1 MKKDVKDIIQKEE
14 THLNNL
20 LEQEDLSAFKGMVD
34 ELRDTWTKKQ
44 MFRTET
50 EARFSVLQ
58 DNRYPTKA
66 AKYWQC
72 VREQSSYLDNL
83 MSLSFDYR
91 SNEAKIKWLEGK
103 VEKEKDEYKT
113 TKYQIDLDECR
124 FAKASMEKTARHRMR
139 EIKMWSKLKKEFND
153 GSFNEKDEYKAT
165 KYQID
170 IDECRFAKASM
181 EKVAKHR
188 MREIKMWSGLKKEF
202 NDGSF
207 NDKDV
212 NQHQLESYGMQY
224 AEKARQLTE
233 NSSDT
238 DKFNV
243 LGQLQSLQRIR
254 KSGELENSYK
264 EKEQLE
270 QHGKPKV

>member
-14 THLNNL
+14 VHLNNL
-20 LEQEDLSAFKGMVD
+20 LTTDDLSAFKGMVD

-83 MSLSFDYR
+83 MALSFDYR
-91 SNEAKIKWLEGK
+91 RNDAKITWLENK
-103 VEKEKDEYKT
+103 IDKEQDNYKKI
-113 TKYQIDLDECR
+113 KYQIDLDECK
-124 FAKASMEKTARHRMR
+124 FGKASMEKVAKHRMR

-153 GSFNEKDEYKAT
+153 GSFN
-165 KYQID
+165 
-170 IDECRFAKASM
+170 
-181 EKVAKHR
+181 
-188 MREIKMWSGLKKEF
+188 
-202 NDGSF
+202 
-207 NDKDV
+207 DKDV
-212 NQHQLESYGMQY
+212 NVHQLESYGLQY
-224 AEKARQLTE
+224 HEKAKTLNQ
-233 NSSDT
+233 NSSEAEI
-238 DKFNV
+238 FNV
-243 LGQLQSLQRIR
+243 MGQLNSLQRIK
-254 KSGELENSYK
+254 KSGELESSYTET
-264 EKEQLE
+264 EKLT

>member
-14 THLNNL
+14 AHLNNL
-20 LEQEDLSAFKGMVD
+20 LTTDDLSAFKGMVD

-72 VREQSSYLDNL
+72 VREQSTYLDNL
-83 MSLSFDYR
+83 MTLSFDYR
-91 SNEAKIKWLEGK
+91 RNDAKIKWLEGK
-103 VEKEKDEYKT
+103 IEKEEDEYKS
-113 TKYQIDLDECR
+113 TKYHIDL
-124 FAKASMEKTARHRMR
+124 
-139 EIKMWSKLKKEFND
+139 
-153 GSFNEKDEYKAT
+153 
-165 KYQID
+165 
-170 IDECRFAKASM
+170 DECRFAKASM

-188 MREIKMWSGLKKEF
+188 MREIKMWSKLKKEF

-212 NQHQLESYGMQY
+212 NQHQLESYGLQY
-224 AEKARQLTE
+224 AEKAKTLNQ
-233 NSSDT
+233 NSNESEV
-238 DKFNV
+238 FNV
-243 LGQLQSLQRIR
+243 MGQLQSLQRIK
-254 KSGELENSYK
+254 KSGELESSYK
-264 EKEQLE
+264 EKEQIT
-270 QHGKPKV
+270 QHEKPKV

>member
-1 MKKDVKDIIQKEE
+1 MKKDVKDLIQQEE

-20 LEQEDLSAFKGMVD
+20 LEPTDLTDFKGMVE

-44 MFRTET
+44 VFRTET

-66 AKYWQC
+66 SKYWQC

-83 MSLSFDYR
+83 MTLSFDYR
-91 SNEAKIKWLEGK
+91 RNEAKIKWLEK
-103 VEKEKDEYKT
+103 KIESEQDEYKL
-113 TKYQIDLDECR
+113 TKYEIDLDEAK
-124 FAKASMEKTARHRMR
+124 FGKASMEKT
-139 EIKMWSKLKKEFND
+139 
-153 GSFNEKDEYKAT
+153 
-165 KYQID
+165 
-170 IDECRFAKASM
+170 
-181 EKVAKHR
+181 AKHR

-212 NQHQLESYGMQY
+212 NAHQLESYGMQY
-224 AEKARQLTE
+224 HEKAKTLNA

-238 DKFNV
+238 EIFNV
-243 LGQLQSLQRIR
+243 MGQLQSLQRIK

-264 EKEQLE
+264 EKEQIT
-270 QHGKPKV
+270 QHGKPKS

>member
-1 MKKDVKDIIQKEE
+1 MKKDVKEVIQGEE
-14 THLNNL
+14 AHLNNL
-20 LEQEDLSAFKGMVD
+20 LTTEDLSSFKGMVA

-72 VREQSSYLDNL
+72 VREQSTYLDNL
-83 MSLSFDYR
+83 MTLSFDYR
-91 SNEAKIKWLEGK
+91 RNEAKIKWLEGK
-103 VEKEKDEYKT
+103 IKKEEDEYKQ
-113 TKYQIDLDECR
+113 TKYQIDL
-124 FAKASMEKTARHRMR
+124 
-139 EIKMWSKLKKEFND
+139 
-153 GSFNEKDEYKAT
+153 
-165 KYQID
+165 
-170 IDECRFAKASM
+170 DECRFAKASM

-188 MREIKMWSGLKKEF
+188 MREIKMWSKLKKEF

-212 NQHQLESYGMQY
+212 NQHQLESYGLQY
-224 AEKARQLTE
+224 SQKAKTLNN

-238 DKFNV
+238 DIFNV
-243 LGQLQSLQRIR
+243 MGQLDSLRRIK
-254 KSGELENSYK
+254 KSGELESSYK
-264 EKEQLE
+264 EKEQIT
-270 QHGKPKV
+270 QHGKPKDQI

>member
-1 MKKDVKDIIQKEE
+1 MTDKKDVKDIIQKEE

-20 LEQEDLSAFKGMVD
+20 LEQQDLTDFKGMVD

-83 MSLSFDYR
+83 MTLSFDYR
-91 SNEAKIKWLEGK
+91 RNEAKIKWLEGK
-103 VEKEKDEYKT
+103 IDKEEDEYKK
-113 TKYQIDLDECR
+113 TKYEIDLDECR
-124 FAKASMEKTARHRMR
+124 FAKASMEKTAKHRMR
-139 EIKMWSKLKKEFND
+139 EIKMWSKLK
-153 GSFNEKDEYKAT
+153 G
-165 KYQID
+165 
-170 IDECRFAKASM
+170 
-181 EKVAKHR
+181 
-188 MREIKMWSGLKKEF
+188 EF

-212 NQHQLESYGMQY
+212 NDHQLESYGLQY
-224 AEKARQLTE
+224 YEKSKTLNE
-233 NSSDT
+233 HSDQNEV
-238 DKFNV
+238 FNV
-243 LGQLQSLQRIR
+243 MGQLQSLQRIK
-254 KSGELENSYK
+254 KSGELLSNTEK
-264 EKEQLE
+264 KEQLT
-270 QHGKPKV
+270 QDDKPRTDYP

>member
-14 THLNNL
+14 VHLNNL
-20 LEQEDLSAFKGMVD
+20 LTTDDLSAFKGMVD

-66 AKYWQC
+66 SKYWQC

-83 MSLSFDYR
+83 MALSFDYR
-91 SNEAKIKWLEGK
+91 RNDAKITWLENK
-103 VEKEKDEYKT
+103 IKIESNKEHMKDEYKL

-124 FAKASMEKTARHRMR
+124 F
-139 EIKMWSKLKKEFND
+139 
-153 GSFNEKDEYKAT
+153 G
-165 KYQID
+165 
-170 IDECRFAKASM
+170 KASM

-188 MREIKMWSGLKKEF
+188 MREIKMWSKLKGEF

-212 NQHQLESYGMQY
+212 NQHQLESYGLQY
-224 AEKARQLTE
+224 HEKAKTLNA
-233 NSSDT
+233 NSSESEI
-238 DKFNV
+238 FNV
-243 LGQLQSLQRIR
+243 MGQLNSLQRIK
-254 KSGELENSYK
+254 KSGELGSSYT
-264 EKEQLE
+264 EKEQIT

>member
-1 MKKDVKDIIQKEE
+1 MTEKKDVKDIIQKEE

-20 LEQEDLSAFKGMVD
+20 LEQQDLTDFKGMVD

-83 MSLSFDYR
+83 MTLSFDYR
-91 SNEAKIKWLEGK
+91 RNEAKIKWLEGK
-103 VEKEKDEYKT
+103 IDKEEDEYK
-113 TKYQIDLDECR
+113 
-124 FAKASMEKTARHRMR
+124 S
-139 EIKMWSKLKKEFND
+139 
-153 GSFNEKDEYKAT
+153 T

-264 EKEQLE
+264 EKEQIT
-270 QHGKPKV
+270 QDGKPKP

>member
-20 LEQEDLSAFKGMVD
+20 LEPSDLSAFKGMVD

-83 MSLSFDYR
+83 MTLSFDYR
-91 SNEAKIKWLEGK
+91 RNEAKIKWLEDK
-103 VEKEKDEYKT
+103 TINEENEYKQ
-113 TKYQIDLDECR
+113 TKYQIDLDEAR
-124 FAKASMEKTARHRMR
+124 FSKASMEKVARHRMR

-153 GSFNEKDEYKAT
+153 GSFN
-165 KYQID
+165 
-170 IDECRFAKASM
+170 
-181 EKVAKHR
+181 
-188 MREIKMWSGLKKEF
+188 
-202 NDGSF
+202 
-207 NDKDV
+207 DKDV
-212 NQHQLESYGMQY
+212 NQHQLESYGLQY
-224 AEKARQLTE
+224 HEKAKTLNA
-233 NSSDT
+233 NSSESEI
-238 DKFNV
+238 FNV
-243 LGQLQSLQRIR
+243 MGQLQSLQRIK

-264 EKEQLE
+264 EKEKLE
-270 QHGKPKV
+270 QHGKPKS

>member
-1 MKKDVKDIIQKEE
+1 MTDKKNVKDLIQKEE

-20 LEQEDLSAFKGMVD
+20 LEQSDLSDFKGMVD

-72 VREQSSYLDNL
+72 VREQASYLDNL
-83 MSLSFDYR
+83 MTLSFDYR
-91 SNEAKIKWLEGK
+91 RNEAKIKWLEGK
-103 VEKEKDEYKT
+103 VEKEEDDYRKA
-113 TKYQIDLDECR
+113 KYEIDLDECR
-124 FAKASMEKTARHRMR
+124 FAKASM
-139 EIKMWSKLKKEFND
+139 
-153 GSFNEKDEYKAT
+153 
-165 KYQID
+165 Q
-170 IDECRFAKASM
+170 
-181 EKVAKHR
+181 KVAKHR
-188 MREIKMWSGLKKEF
+188 MREIKMWSKLKGEF

-212 NQHQLESYGMQY
+212 NQHQLESYGLQY
-224 AEKARQLTE
+224 HEKAKTLNA
-233 NSSDT
+233 NSSESEI
-238 DKFNV
+238 FNV
-243 LGQLQSLQRIR
+243 MGQLQSLQRIK

-264 EKEQLE
+264 EKEKIE
-270 QHGKPKV
+270 QHGKPKS

>member
-1 MKKDVKDIIQKEE
+1 MKKDVKEVIQGEE
-14 THLNNL
+14 AHLNNL
-20 LEQEDLSAFKGMVD
+20 LTTEDLSAFKGMVD

-72 VREQSSYLDNL
+72 VREQSTYLDNL
-83 MSLSFDYR
+83 MTLSFDYR
-91 SNEAKIKWLEGK
+91 RNEAKIKWLEGK
-103 VEKEKDEYKT
+103 IEKEEDEYKR
-113 TKYQIDLDECR
+113 TKYEIDL
-124 FAKASMEKTARHRMR
+124 
-139 EIKMWSKLKKEFND
+139 
-153 GSFNEKDEYKAT
+153 
-165 KYQID
+165 
-170 IDECRFAKASM
+170 DECRFAKASM

-188 MREIKMWSGLKKEF
+188 MREIKMWSKLKKEF

-212 NQHQLESYGMQY
+212 NQHQLESYGRQY
-224 AEKARQLTE
+224 AAKAKTLNK

-238 DKFNV
+238 DVFNV
-243 LGQLQSLQRIR
+243 MGQLESLKRIR
-254 KSGELENSYK
+254 ASGELEQSYT
-264 EKEQLE
+264 EKEQIT
-270 QHGKPKV
+270 QHGKPKDQI

>member
-20 LEQEDLSAFKGMVD
+20 LEPSDLLAFKGMVD

-83 MSLSFDYR
+83 MTLSFDYR
-91 SNEAKIKWLEGK
+91 RNEAKIKWLEDK
-103 VEKEKDEYKT
+103 TINEENEYKQ
-113 TKYQIDLDECR
+113 TKYQIDLDEAR
-124 FAKASMEKTARHRMR
+124 FSKASMEKVARHRMR

-153 GSFNEKDEYKAT
+153 GSFN
-165 KYQID
+165 
-170 IDECRFAKASM
+170 
-181 EKVAKHR
+181 
-188 MREIKMWSGLKKEF
+188 
-202 NDGSF
+202 
-207 NDKDV
+207 DKGV
-212 NQHQLESYGMQY
+212 NQHQLESYGLQY
-224 AEKARQLTE
+224 HEKAKKVNA
-233 NSSDT
+233 NSSESEI
-238 DKFNV
+238 FNV
-243 LGQLQSLQRIR
+243 MGQLQSLQRIK
-254 KSGELENSYK
+254 KSGELESSYK
-264 EKEQLE
+264 EKEQLT

>member
-1 MKKDVKDIIQKEE
+1 MTDKKDVKDIIQKEE

-20 LEQEDLSAFKGMVD
+20 LEPQDLTDFKGMVD

-83 MSLSFDYR
+83 MALSFDYR
-91 SNEAKIKWLEGK
+91 RNDAKITWLEK
-103 VEKEKDEYKT
+103 KIDKEQDDYKL
-113 TKYQIDLDECR
+113 TKYQIDLDECK
-124 FAKASMEKTARHRMR
+124 F
-139 EIKMWSKLKKEFND
+139 
-153 GSFNEKDEYKAT
+153 G
-165 KYQID
+165 
-170 IDECRFAKASM
+170 KASM

-188 MREIKMWSGLKKEF
+188 LREIKMWSMLKGEF

-212 NQHQLESYGMQY
+212 NVHQLESYGLQY
-224 AEKARQLTE
+224 HEKAKALND
-233 NSSDT
+233 NSSEAEI
-238 DKFNV
+238 FNV
-243 LGQLQSLQRIR
+243 MGQLQSIRRIK

-264 EKEQLE
+264 EKEKIE
-270 QHGKPKV
+270 QHGKPKS

>member
-1 MKKDVKDIIQKEE
+1 MKKDVKEVIQGEE
-14 THLNNL
+14 PHLNNL
-20 LEQEDLSAFKGMVD
+20 LTREDLSSFKGMVD

-66 AKYWQC
+66 SKYWQC

-83 MSLSFDYR
+83 MTLSFDYR
-91 SNEAKIKWLEGK
+91 RNEAKIKWLEGK
-103 VEKEKDEYKT
+103 V
-113 TKYQIDLDECR
+113 
-124 FAKASMEKTARHRMR
+124 
-139 EIKMWSKLKKEFND
+139 KKE
-153 GSFNEKDEYKAT
+153 EDEYKAT

-170 IDECRFAKASM
+170 LDECRFAKASM

-188 MREIKMWSGLKKEF
+188 MREIKMWSKLKGEF

-212 NQHQLESYGMQY
+212 NVHQLESYGMQY
-224 AEKARQLTE
+224 HEKAKSLNA
-233 NSSDT
+233 NSSEAEV
-238 DKFNV
+238 FNV
-243 LGQLQSLQRIR
+243 MGQLQSLKRIK
-254 KSGELENSYK
+254 KSGELESSYK
-264 EKEQLE
+264 EKEQIT
-270 QHGKPKV
+270 QDDKPKV

>member
-1 MKKDVKDIIQKEE
+1 MTMSDKKDLKDLIQKEE

-20 LEQEDLSAFKGMVD
+20 LEQEDLNSFKGMVE

-83 MSLSFDYR
+83 MTLSFDYR
-91 SNEAKIKWLEGK
+91 RNEAKIKWLEKK
-103 VEKEKDEYKT
+103 VDTEQDEYKL
-113 TKYQIDLDECR
+113 TKYQIDLDEAR
-124 FAKASMEKTARHRMR
+124 F
-139 EIKMWSKLKKEFND
+139 
-153 GSFNEKDEYKAT
+153 G
-165 KYQID
+165 
-170 IDECRFAKASM
+170 KASM

-188 MREIKMWSGLKKEF
+188 MREIKMWSKLKLEF

-212 NQHQLESYGMQY
+212 NQHQLESYGLQY
-224 AEKARQLTE
+224 AAKAKTLNA
-233 NSSDT
+233 NSSEAEI
-238 DKFNV
+238 FNV
-243 LGQLQSLQRIR
+243 MGQLQSLQRIK
-254 KSGELENSYK
+254 KSGELEHDKKEELPNNS
-264 EKEQLE
+264 
-270 QHGKPKV
+270 